1 MVANTETLRTMF
13 RLAKFIDAKVTR
25 NDGLMTALEGAY
37 RSGDDVRL
45 SAAALDILHAA
56 EAVR

>member
-1 MVANTETLRTMF
+1 MVATTDTLRTLF

-25 NDGLMTALEGAY
+25 NDGLLAALEGAF
-37 RSGDDVRL
+37 RSGDDAQL
-45 SAAALDILHAA
+45 NAAALDVLHAA